1 MASSDE
7 EPKALDPKAFDSE
20 KHQSGSDSDIEVA
33 PGHLQEIEV
42 DVAKAI
48 EETEQYDEDS
58 EHSPYPE
65 GVLSRI

>member
-1 MASSDE
+1 MASPAI
-7 EPKALDPKAFDSE
+7 EPKALESKIFDSE
-20 KHQSGSDSDIEVA
+20 KHQSGSDSDVEVA

-48 EETEQYDEDS
+48 EETEEYDEDS

-65 GVLSRI
+65 GM